1 MIFSAEGG
9 KILHF
14 QVEGVM
20 HFLKGVFAQKGAKI
34 VQIQKNSMTPPLF
47 REIGLEGGGSSRLIS
62 PDCPIALGTKEKL
75 RIWKTLKHW

>member
-9 KILHF
+9 KFLHF

-34 VQIQKNSMTPPLF
+34 IQIQKNSMTPPPLF

-62 PDCPIALGTKEKL
+62 ADSMGSENT
-75 RIWKTLKHW
+75 